1 MAFCSPFRKTL
12 NCTPAGQRGWRCGQG
27 LLQSRLFGGADGFAA
42 AAGSPHTRLP
52 LLVHRLPLVSH
63 PAPETTPP
71 PARSRR
77 LSRRIVLFGAG
88 LALLLIAAG
97 ITVAAVVQVVRN
109 RNAAGELTF
118 APAQADE
125 FLVIV
130 APFRRLGGEPTA
142 VGTALANDLRQA
154 AADPA
159 PYRVETLERAPDE
172 ALIPRLIE
180 NYKPAILV
188 TGAYDGTDILAT
200 VRLHP
205 PGWPPLPDT
214 AEGAPVGMAALFP
227 EPNPDSFRLYAPQAL
242 PQPLAYLQAWIEG
255 QSRFWRGDYTA
266 ALPRLQ
272 ESLRRLPRQTPP
284 AYRDDMDRFAGLT
297 NRQLGFIV
305 GPLQGNWQAARDYYD
320 RAWRQNPADW
330 RAALG
335 LAAAHARLSNPDA
348 AEAIILRLLRSEPAA
363 WQPYLAFGQVSL
375 QRGDVAVGLAA
386 YDQAIALLGSPDD
399 PGRRLAL
406 ADIYLDRG
414 YYRLVHDDPLGAQA
428 DLEQAI
434 ALGRADVFAQ
444 SNLAWAAYRNGDYE
458 RAVQAGAVAA
468 QMAPQRPDLAFNKAL
483 YLLAGAR
490 HTEAETAYAEA
501 IALAAAVS
509 DPEKRRSYLDTA
521 YQDLEDL
528 LAKQP
533 DRETLIRALQ
543 ERIQNAGQQ

>member
-1 MAFCSPFRKTL
+1 MVSP
-12 NCTPAGQRGWRCGQG
+12 PA
-27 LLQSRLFGGADGFAA
+27 S
-42 AAGSPHTRLP
+42 
-52 LLVHRLPLVSH
+52 
-63 PAPETTPP
+63 ETTPP
-71 PARSRR
+71 TRPRRVSRR
-77 LSRRIVLFGAG
+77 LVLFGAG
-88 LALLLIAAG
+88 LALLLVAAG
-97 ITVAAVVQVVRN
+97 ITVAAVVQIVRN
-109 RNAAGELTF
+109 RSAAGELSF

-154 AADPA
+154 ASDPA

-188 TGAYDGTDILAT
+188 TGTYDGTDILAT
-200 VRLHP
+200 VRLQP
-205 PGWPPLPDT
+205 PGWPPLPEGT
-214 AEGAPVGMAALFP
+214 EGAPVGMAALYP
-227 EPNPDSFRLYAPQAL
+227 EPNLESFRLYAPQAL
-242 PQPLAYLQAWIEG
+242 SQPLAYLQAWIDG
-255 QSRFWRGDYTA
+255 QSRFWRGDYTT

-272 ESLRRLPRQTPP
+272 ESLRRLPRQAPP
-284 AYRDDMDRFAGLT
+284 AHRDEMDRFAGLT

-305 GPLQGNWQAARDYYD
+305 GPLQGNWQAARDYYE

-348 AEAIILRLLRSEPAA
+348 AEAIILRLLRAEPTA
-363 WQPYLAFGQVSL
+363 WQPYLAFGQLSL

-386 YDQAIALLGSPDD
+386 YDQAIALLGSPDN
-399 PGRRLAL
+399 PGSRLAL

-414 YYRLVHDDPLGAQA
+414 YYRLIHDDPLGAQA

-483 YLLAGAR
+483 YLLASGRSA
-490 HTEAETAYAEA
+490 EAETAYQEA
-501 IALAAAVS
+501 IALAQAVS
-509 DPEKRRSYLDTA
+509 DAEKRRSYLDTA
-521 YQDLEDL
+521 YQDLEAL
-528 LAKQP
+528 LLKQP

-543 ERIQNAGQQ
+543 ERIQSAGE